1 MAGWRQ
7 RLQCN
12 RFLYELLFLLCFDRP
27 RAPQP
32 SAGIEALRGC
42 SCPKGLT
49 PMTGYEPGRGKG
61 PSVRRSTHSLSLY
74 LIWRW
79 PRRRCGW
86 QIHVGGNS
94 SLESSLAS
102 SKSDC
107 TSCSKCNQKP
117 SYYNPLTLLQSVS
130 HCAFVFLLLFD
141 DKGGRVDPWWLV
153 SGNRKARECQI
164 RHLRRN

>member
-12 RFLYELLFLLCFDRP
+12 RFLYELLFVLCFDRP

-32 SAGIEALRGC
+32 SAGIEALKGC

-79 PRRRCGW
+79 PRRRCVW
-86 QIHVGGNS
+86 QIHVGRNS
-94 SLESSLAS
+94 SLGALWPLLKVIVLHVRNVT
-102 SKSDC
+102 KSPH
-107 TSCSKCNQKP
+107 TSFH
-117 SYYNPLTLLQSVS
+117 S
-130 HCAFVFLLLFD
+130 HCCKAYLIVHPCSCCSLIIRVGVSIH
-141 DKGGRVDPWWLV
+141 GGW
-153 SGNRKARECQI
+153 
-164 RHLRRN
+164 